1 MSDPNR
7 IMVQSKRWM
16 GLVTL
21 GLMGLAVIG
30 GGVAGWLGYRIG
42 QEALGK
48 VRQPVINPATTNAND
63 DPEPFRLLTEDEVIQ
78 QVGVVMGTSQVTPI
92 APTAVRPDPATRL
105 PLLAVQEGGVYIALE
120 QIESVGNQAVLVLR
134 IQNERAVAVQ
144 LQRQFIVRDD
154 QGNILDPEIEGL
166 PVQLAPGN
174 QATAIRVKLP
184 VSLGKVRVGLTDVGQ
199 TIPFIEMRDIALEQ
213 ARPPAS
219 PNPSPQAVPF
229 PSQ

>member
-1 MSDPNR
+1 
-7 IMVQSKRWM
+7 MVQSKRWM
-16 GLVTL
+16 GVITL
-21 GLMGLAVIG
+21 ALMGLAVIG
-30 GGVAGWLGYRIG
+30 GIVATWLGYRIG

-48 VRQPVINPATTNAND
+48 VRQPVINPAATNTND

-92 APTAVRPDPATRL
+92 APKAVRPDPGARL

-120 QIESVGNQAVLVLR
+120 QVEAVGKQAVLVLR

-184 VSLGKVRVGLTDVGQ
+184 AGLRKVRVGLTDVGQ

-213 ARPPAS
+213 AQPPAS
-219 PNPSPQAVPF
+219 PSPSPETVPS
-229 PSQ
+229 PVN

>member
-1 MSDPNR
+1 M
-7 IMVQSKRWM
+7 
-16 GLVTL
+16 VTL
-21 GLMGLAVIG
+21 GLMGFAVIG
-30 GGVAGWLGYRIG
+30 GGVSAWLGYRIG

-48 VRQPVINPATTNAND
+48 VRQPVISPTATNTND

-92 APTAVRPDPATRL
+92 NPTAVRPDPATRL

-120 QIESVGNQAVLVLR
+120 RIEAVGDQAVLVLR

-154 QGNILDPEIEGL
+154 QGNILEPEIAGL

-184 VSLGKVRVGLTDVGQ
+184 AGLRKVRVGLTDVGQ

-213 ARPPAS
+213 AQPVATPTVS
-219 PNPSPQAVPF
+219 PSPEAVPS
-229 PSQ
+229 PVH